1 MLMAWVDFLMNLQT
15 ALRYFSNGLG
25 DAAYSLTDEE
35 VLTAYHS
42 RITNVSVEEQNNAKR
57 HLLAI
62 GEARNSGLLL
72 QAGSDSTSNC
82 ETSEDALGSL
92 YLS

>member
-35 VLTAYHS
+35 VLAAYRS
-42 RITNVSVEEQNNAKR
+42 RITNVSLDEQKQC
-57 HLLAI
+57 
-62 GEARNSGLLL
+62 EASSLGDW
-72 QAGSDSTSNC
+72 GSKKQRITFTSR
-82 ETSEDALGSL
+82 LRQ
-92 YLS
+92 YV